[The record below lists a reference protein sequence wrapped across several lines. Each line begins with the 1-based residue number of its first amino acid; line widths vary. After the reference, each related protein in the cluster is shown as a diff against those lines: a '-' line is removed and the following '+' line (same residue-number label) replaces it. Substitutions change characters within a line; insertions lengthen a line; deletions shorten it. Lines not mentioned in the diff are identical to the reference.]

1 MEANEMVVGG
11 LFDNLL
17 KSLIQWPD
25 FKKADHAMLK
35 QGVGLALDALKP
47 TTNALG
53 SMLIDAAKTA
63 LQGLI
68 DTLKAAAPLV
78 VGASPE
84 AREEAIVGAGR
95 KRSKKEVEDMI
106 TAEGGDPKTFAPWI
120 LLLLQFLPTAIEL
133 IRKLLNK

>member
-1 MEANEMVVGG
+1 MDNDVMVVGG

-35 QGVGLALDALKP
+35 QGIGLSLDALKP
-47 TTNALG
+47 TTNSLG
-53 SMLIDAAKTA
+53 GMVIEAAKTA
-63 LQGLI
+63 LMGLV
-68 DTLKAAAPLV
+68 DTLKSSAPLI

-84 AREEAIVGAGR
+84 DREEQVVGAGR
-95 KRSKKEVEDMI
+95 KRSKKDVEDMI
-106 TAEGGDPKTFAPWI
+106 RAEGGDPKTFAPWL